1 MLLKIL
7 ILFLVLLLFIFIES
21 RILKKRIIPY
31 HSKTWSL
38 VELFWYLIS
47 FAAAC
52 IGLIELERIEKLN
65 KYKERERILSQD
77 YHNKRS
83 NLHAQVWILKI
94 DSTMQAGEEDGVRWF
109 HKMKRYFDEGVYSTR
124 WEDFLAYSKS
134 YIFREPGVITDN
146 EANAIEFSW
155 PRNSKTSPDSIFL
168 RDEIKVVVD
177 SLNSFKSR
185 KDQLFTIKPEENT
198 NYKIRYYL
206 IFFFLIGLS
215 LKILKIYADYKK
227 TVSKPE

>member
-1 MLLKIL
+1 
-7 ILFLVLLLFIFIES
+7 V
-21 RILKKRIIPY
+21 
-31 HSKTWSL
+31 KTWSL
-38 VELFWYLIS
+38 IELFWYLIS

-94 DSTMQAGEEDGVRWF
+94 DKPMKADEEEGVRWF
-109 HKMKRYFDEGVYSTR
+109 HKMKRYFDEGVYATR
-124 WEDFLAYSKS
+124 WEEFLSYSKS
-134 YIFREPGVITDN
+134 YIFKEPGAISDN
-146 EANAIEFSW
+146 EANAIEFTW
-155 PRNSKTSPDSIFL
+155 PRNATINTDSIFL
-168 RDEIKVVVD
+168 RDEIRVVVD
-177 SLNSFKSR
+177 SLSSFKSR
-185 KDQLFTIKPEENT
+185 KDQLYAFKPEENT

-206 IFFFLIGLS
+206 MFFFLIVLS

-227 TVSKPE
+227 ALSKKD